1 MEKIKKIKKNKGG
14 RPTSLTPETVKKLEE
29 AFAIDASVEE
39 ACFYADI
46 SRETFY
52 TWIKQNKQFSDRMD
66 AMRQRPVLL
75 ARQTAIQKIP
85 DSYGNAMDYLSR
97 KRKDEFG
104 NARETP
110 ETKILIL
117 NISPEKKELGRKAI
131 QEYLNAPPT
140 QNS

>member
-1 MEKIKKIKKNKGG
+1 MAKVKKIKVG
-14 RPTSLTPETVKKLEE
+14 RPTSFTPETVKKLEE
-29 AFAIDASVEE
+29 AFAIDASAEE

-46 SRETFY
+46 SRETY
-52 TWIKQNKQFSDRMD
+52 YKWIKNNKAFSDRIES
-66 AMRQRPVLL
+66 MRQRPVLL

-85 DSYGNAMDYLSR
+85 ESYSNAMDYLSR
-97 KRKDEFG
+97 KRRDEFG

-131 QEYLNAPPT
+131 QEYLNAPQT
-140 QNS
+140 S